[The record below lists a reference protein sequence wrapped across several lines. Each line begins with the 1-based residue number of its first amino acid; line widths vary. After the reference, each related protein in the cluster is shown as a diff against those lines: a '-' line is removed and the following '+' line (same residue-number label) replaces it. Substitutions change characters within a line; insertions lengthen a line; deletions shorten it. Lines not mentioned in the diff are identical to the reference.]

1 MKRLLLIL
9 ILTFS
14 FQNLTKAD
22 DINDLQIEGM
32 SLGESLLDYYSEKEI
47 KNGIKFYEYEDD
59 SFFEIEF
66 YNIKSFENYKNIQFA
81 VKKNDQKYVI
91 MKLVGFNFIK
101 NNNNNCFKQVDLV
114 LEDIKNIL
122 SNTTITHDEEK
133 HPADPS
139 GQSKSKTSYIKHET
153 GEIWIE
159 CYDWSKK
166 LNKEK
171 KWLDNF
177 GVNLMS
183 NEYLFWLRNKA
194 YK

>member
-1 MKRLLLIL
+1 MKKILLIL
-9 ILTFS
+9 ILIFS
-14 FQNLTKAD
+14 FHSWTKAD
-22 DINDLQIEGM
+22 DIKDLQVEGM
-32 SLGESLLDYYSEKEI
+32 SLGESLLDYYSEKDI
-47 KNGIKFYEYEDD
+47 KNGITLYEYEDD

-66 YNIKSFENYKNIQFA
+66 YNIKSFENYANIQFA
-81 VKKNDQKYVI
+81 VKKNDPKYI
-91 MKLVGFNFIK
+91 IKKLTGFNFIT
-101 NNNNNCFKQVDLV
+101 NNNNCFKQVDLV

-122 SNTTITHDEEK
+122 SKTTITHDEEN

-139 GQSKSKTSYIKHET
+139 GQSKTKSSYIKHET

-166 LNKEK
+166 LTKEK
-171 KWLDNF
+171 KWEDNF

-194 YK
+194 Y